1 MQLASSN
8 YSSNTRGDSPAAAVV
23 VPSARNT
30 TEWPIFAAPKL
41 CPLDRSCSSLRSNE
55 RNEEELFSSS
65 VKQLNL
71 DRLLFLPL
79 LLSILQLF
87 TTARITTCNCRSF
100 LICRLREMLL
110 LRREGERKKLK
121 RVELEGRRRS
131 KSGIGCRSCNDLRRR
146 STR

>member
-55 RNEEELFSSS
+55 RNEEEPFSSS

-79 LLSILQLF
+79 PPPPFDPPTFHHGSNNNVQLSVVSDLSVAGDASPVQGG
-87 TTARITTCNCRSF
+87 
-100 LICRLREMLL
+100 RE
-110 LRREGERKKLK
+110 KKID
-121 RVELEGRRRS
+121 EGRIRGEEEKQERYRLP
-131 KSGIGCRSCNDLRRR
+131 IV
-146 STR
+146 

>member
-100 LICRLREMLL
+100 LNLSVAGDASPVQGGRE
-110 LRREGERKKLK
+110 KKID
-121 RVELEGRRRS
+121 EGRIRGEEEKQERYRLP
-131 KSGIGCRSCNDLRRR
+131 IV
-146 STR
+146 